1 MIRKQ
6 SEPHGHA
13 DFLVLLRR
21 LLYDENQNSL
31 TLRQLIFAI
40 RYARKICGNPAVSVQ
55 LSSVFFYHL
64 VYRECKSIGCFLYNA
79 TTNSVIEWPLLSAR
93 RHGKGQSDC
102 VLIICLKLALAI
114 RFLML
119 FLFRNHSRTKAHQY
133 RLL

>member
-1 MIRKQ
+1 MKTEGMQKTEVIRKQ

-64 VYRECKSIGCFLYNA
+64 VYRECKSIGCFFVQCYY
-79 TTNSVIEWPLLSAR
+79 
-93 RHGKGQSDC
+93 KFSD
-102 VLIICLKLALAI
+102 
-114 RFLML
+114 
-119 FLFRNHSRTKAHQY
+119 
-133 RLL
+133 